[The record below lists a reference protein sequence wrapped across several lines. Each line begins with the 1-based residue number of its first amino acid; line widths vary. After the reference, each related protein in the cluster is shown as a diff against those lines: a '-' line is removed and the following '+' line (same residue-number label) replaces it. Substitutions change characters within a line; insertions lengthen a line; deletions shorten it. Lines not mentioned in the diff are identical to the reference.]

1 MAKGDYLGEF
11 EQLVLLALIRLEDNA
26 YGMTIR
32 QTIQERTRRAVAIG
46 QVYSALERLE
56 LKGHLASHV
65 SGPEPVRGGRSK
77 KLYRLTPEG
86 ASALSASRG
95 MMDRMADGLDLASG
109 KIS

>member
-32 QTIQERTRRAVAIG
+32 QTIHQRTSRAAAIG

-56 LKGHLASHV
+56 LKGYLASHLT
-65 SGPEPVRGGRSK
+65 GPEPIRGGRSK
-77 KLYRLTPEG
+77 KLYRLTAEG
-86 ASALSASRG
+86 ATALSASRG
-95 MMDRMADGLDLASG
+95 MMARMADGLDLTDG
-109 KIS
+109 KIA

>member
-56 LKGHLASHV
+56 MKGHLASRV